1 MYIIFYNIVVQFVVM
16 QNKISI
22 QYYKTPVGELILG
35 AYNGKLCLAD
45 WRYRKM
51 RDVTDKRIQK
61 GLQAVYTE
69 EKAPILEQTKTELDA
84 YFNQKLKEF
93 TIPLQ
98 LVGTDFQKQVW
109 NALQEIP
116 YGKTESYLGLSKK
129 LQNEKAIRAVAS
141 ANGAN
146 AISIL
151 IPCHRIIGTNGN
163 LVGYAGGLKT
173 KEKLLLLE
181 RALQTNQLK
190 LF

>member
-1 MYIIFYNIVVQFVVM
+1 MP
-16 QNKISI
+16 NKISI
-22 QYYKTPVGELILG
+22 QYYKTPVGELVLG
-35 AYNGKLCLAD
+35 AYKGKLCLAD

-51 RDVTDKRIQK
+51 RDAVDERIQK

-69 EKAPILEQTKTELDA
+69 ENATILEQTKTEINA
-84 YFNQKLKEF
+84 YFNQELKEF

-109 NALQEIP
+109 KALQEIS

-129 LQNEKAIRAVAS
+129 IQNEKAIRAVAS

-181 RALQTNQLK
+181 GALQTNQLK